1 MENLFTYIFVIG
13 FGLTIAVVYFYRKD
27 KKRVLPL
34 SEQIYQDALLTIS
47 IVKEKSS
54 ARQVILKAFLK
65 KEQIGLKDFM
75 VELIAKDK
83 SKKAIS
89 FTSIF
94 KEENRPQILQDKNEY
109 YTAVPYAT
117 LKTAISSIEFS
128 FESLRFVAETTEG
141 KKYKSHQMILSGRW
155 GLIKMDS
162 GIYN

>member
-1 MENLFTYIFVIG
+1 MENLFTYIFVIS
-13 FGLTIAVVYFYRKD
+13 FGMTIAVVYLYRKD

-34 SEQIYQDALLTIS
+34 SDQIYQDARLTIS

-54 ARQVILKAFLK
+54 ARQVILKVFLK
-65 KEQIGLKDFM
+65 NRNVGLEDFM
-75 VELIAKDK
+75 VELVAKDK
-83 SKKAIS
+83 SKKAVS
-89 FTSIF
+89 FSSIF
-94 KEENRPQILQDKNEY
+94 HEENRPKIFQEKNESY
-109 YTAVPYAT
+109 ATVPYAD
-117 LKTAISSIEFS
+117 LKKAISSIEFS

>member
-13 FGLTIAVVYFYRKD
+13 FVSTIAVVYFYRKD
-27 KKRVLPL
+27 KKRILPL
-34 SEQIYQDALLTIS
+34 SEQIYQDARLTIS

-54 ARQVILKAFLK
+54 ARQVILKVFLK
-65 KEQIGLKDFM
+65 KKQVGLKDFM

-83 SKKAIS
+83 TKKSVS
-89 FTSIF
+89 FSSIF
-94 KEENRPQILQDKNEY
+94 QEENRPQILQEKNEY
-109 YTAVPYAT
+109 YAAVPYSG
-117 LKTAISSIEFS
+117 LEKAISSIEFT
-128 FESLRFVAETTEG
+128 FESLRFIAETTDG